1 MLRNLFGK
9 TLFERRRSMVWWSL
23 GIAAMIVISVAFY
36 PTVRDNDAMSKLLE
50 SMPKEMLAL
59 AGITDAT
66 ALNSPEGY
74 LQGRLFSMLL
84 PLLLLVFA
92 IGVGTRAIAGE
103 EESRTIDMLL
113 ANPIRRS
120 QVVLQSFEA
129 LLALVIGLGIVT
141 VLALFLSGLTVD
153 LGIGLGRLAAATTS
167 SMLLALFFGT
177 LALALGA
184 ATGKR
189 GLSTGVTSAIG
200 VVGYLINSLAESVS
214 WLKPAQKLSPFYYGT
229 TGNPLK
235 NGLDWSN
242 SAVLLAA
249 TIALVAIAV
258 VTFERRDV
266 AV

>member
-9 TLFERRRSMVWWSL
+9 TLFERRRSMIWWTL
-23 GIAAMIVISVAFY
+23 GVATLIVIIVAFY
-36 PTVRDNDAMSKLLE
+36 PTIRDNDAMGKLLE

-59 AGITDAT
+59 AGISDAA
-66 ALNSPEGY
+66 ALTSPEGY

-120 QVVLQSFEA
+120 QVVLQSFQA
-129 LLALVIGLGIVT
+129 LLALMAVLGVVT
-141 VLALFLSGLTVD
+141 VLALYLSGLGVD
-153 LGIGLGRLAAATTS
+153 LGIGIDRLIAGTAS
-167 SMLLALFFGT
+167 SLLLALFFGT
-177 LALALGA
+177 LALAMGA

-189 GLSTGVTSAIG
+189 GLTTGVTSA
-200 VVGYLINSLAESVS
+200 VAVLGYLVNSLAEAVD

-235 NGLDWSN
+235 NGLDWGN
-242 SAVLLAA
+242 SAVLIVA
-249 TIALVAIAV
+249 TAALVAIAV